1 MSEANEEIVR
11 AALEAV
17 LRGDWNRLTTI
28 FDERAVVHPDR
39 SWPEQF
45 ISGRD
50 AVIDWAKDLHAM
62 LLREGSEVQIEEVHD
77 LGARVLFRLRLP
89 VRGTRSG
96 VEGDMTWS
104 QITTLRDGRIMLVEF
119 YLDHQQ
125 ALTAVGIEE

>member
-1 MSEANEEIVR
+1 MSQENVEIVR
-11 AALEAV
+11 AAWEAI
-17 LRGDWNRLTTI
+17 LSGDWSRLTTI
-28 FDERAVVHPDR
+28 FDERVVVHTDRIWPD
-39 SWPEQF
+39 QF

-125 ALTAVGIEE
+125 ALTALGLI

>member
-1 MSEANEEIVR
+1 MPEANEEIAR

-50 AVIDWAKDLHAM
+50 AVIDYAKEGWG
-62 LLREGSEVQIEEVHD
+62 LLGAPSEVHIEEVHD
-77 LGARVLFRLRLP
+77 LGDRVLFRLRLP
-89 VRGTRSG
+89 VRGARSG

-125 ALTAVGIEE
+125 ALTALGLI